1 MSSSEHFLALGWQTS
16 EGMTLEEFAE
26 CVRSW
31 NYIQVLDNDGE
42 EAVKRVLE
50 FGWRAYDRV
59 PEAEK
64 VRVGLQKVGGE
75 GSGEST

>member
-1 MSSSEHFLALGWQTS
+1 M
-16 EGMTLEEFAE
+16 
-26 CVRSW
+26 RSW